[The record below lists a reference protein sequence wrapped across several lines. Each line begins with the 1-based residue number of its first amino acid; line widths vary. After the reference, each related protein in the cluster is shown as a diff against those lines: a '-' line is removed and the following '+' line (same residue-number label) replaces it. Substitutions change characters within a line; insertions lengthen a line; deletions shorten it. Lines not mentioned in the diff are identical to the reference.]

1 MKTATFTAFRM
12 FVAATAALAIST
24 LAAPP
29 VQAGDLKVTVAGVR
43 SNAGAVMVG
52 LYDSP
57 ERFRR
62 AISNSAHVGLLSD
75 KGRMIGV
82 TMRARTGSEGI
93 SFLDLPPGRY
103 AIIVFH
109 DEDDNGLLD
118 MNLLGIPTE
127 GYGFSNNASG
137 FFSAP
142 SFDAAAVTIP
152 GSGTGTDKSLTI
164 GLTYQ
169 IAASPRSR
177 VGK

>member
-1 MKTATFTAFRM
+1 MKTETFAAFRL
-12 FVAATAALAIST
+12 FLAATVALAVSA
-24 LAAPP
+24 LASPSAR
-29 VQAGDLKVTVAGVR
+29 AGDLKVTVAGVR
-43 SNAGAVMVG
+43 SDAGAVMVG

-142 SFDAAAVTIP
+142 SFDAAAVTISSV
-152 GSGTGTDKSLTI
+152 GEEADKSITI

-169 IAASPRSR
+169 VAASPRSR
-177 VGK
+177 VGR